1 MYSILQPKSDVEI
14 VNERFMHG
22 SPLSAMLRTNL
33 MFLTNGIFIWIAVS
47 VAATIAATALTIT
60 KKHLQSFLLCV
71 GIFYFAQQFC
81 PTKGDFFLTRH
92 RFMKSA
98 LFICVSV
105 LAISTY
111 TLSIAESIFDDRVS
125 PSRWL
130 DITVAILAIGFF
142 LSFWI

>member
-1 MYSILQPKSDVEI
+1 
-14 VNERFMHG
+14 
-22 SPLSAMLRTNL
+22 
-33 MFLTNGIFIWIAVS
+33 
-47 VAATIAATALTIT
+47 
-60 KKHLQSFLLCV
+60 
-71 GIFYFAQQFC
+71 
-81 PTKGDFFLTRH
+81 
-92 RFMKSA
+92 MKSA

-105 LAISTY
+105 LAVITY

>member
-60 KKHLQSFLLCV
+60 KNISKASSFV
-71 GIFYFAQQFC
+71 SAFFISHSNSAPQRGIF
-81 PTKGDFFLTRH
+81 FLRG
-92 RFMKSA
+92 
-98 LFICVSV
+98 
-105 LAISTY
+105 
-111 TLSIAESIFDDRVS
+111 
-125 PSRWL
+125 
-130 DITVAILAIGFF
+130 IG
-142 LSFWI
+142 L

>member
-60 KKHLQSFLLCV
+60 KNISKASSFV
-71 GIFYFAQQFC
+71 SAVFISHSNSAPQRGIFSYEA
-81 PTKGDFFLTRH
+81 
-92 RFMKSA
+92 
-98 LFICVSV
+98 
-105 LAISTY
+105 
-111 TLSIAESIFDDRVS
+111 
-125 PSRWL
+125 
-130 DITVAILAIGFF
+130 
-142 LSFWI
+142 